1 MRNLNRVLDQD
12 RKVLAQDELNEVEGT
27 GEIKNGDVA

>member
-12 RKVLAQDELNEVEGT
+12 RKVLAQDELNEVEGAE
-27 GEIKNGDVA
+27 EINNGDVA

>member
-27 GEIKNGDVA
+27 GEINNGDVA